1 MILLL
6 AVAIPALLGA
16 VVIGAAL
23 AQRGREQSLGADI
36 AYLRRRRA
44 PAAMRLP
51 LPAND
56 IFPVMGPAMRPVMAA
71 KIRRRADRSFRR

>member
-16 VVIGAAL
+16 VVVGGAL
-23 AQRGREQSLGADI
+23 AQRQYELSLGADI
-36 AYLRRRRA
+36 AALRRRRA
-44 PAAMRLP
+44 PAAYLLP

-56 IFPVMGPAMRPVMAA
+56 AFAVMTA
-71 KIRRRADRSFRR
+71 KIRRRANRSFRR

>member
-6 AVAIPALLGA
+6 AVAIPALLGV

-23 AQRGREQSLGADI
+23 AQRQRELSLGADI
-36 AYLRRRRA
+36 AALRRR
-44 PAAMRLP
+44 AAAAAYRLP
-51 LPAND
+51 APAND
-56 IFPVMGPAMRPVMAA
+56 TFPLAAA

>member
-6 AVAIPALLGA
+6 AVAIPALLG
-16 VVIGAAL
+16 VVVVGAAL
-23 AQRGREQSLGADI
+23 AQRQYDLSLGADI
-36 AYLRRRRA
+36 AALRRRRA
-44 PAAMRLP
+44 AVAYRLLA

-56 IFPVMGPAMRPVMAA
+56 TLPLM

>member
-6 AVAIPALLGA
+6 AVAIPALLGV

-23 AQRGREQSLGADI
+23 AQRQRELSLGADI
-36 AYLRRRRA
+36 AALRRRAARA
-44 PAAMRLP
+44 TYRLPAA
-51 LPAND
+51 AND
-56 IFPVMGPAMRPVMAA
+56 TYPVVAA